1 MRAVRR
7 FIGLVALALS
17 VSACGGA
24 TPTSTIPIPSG
35 ALELRAADL
44 KFAPSHL
51 SLEAD
56 QPFVLYFANA
66 DTVPHNVVIVGPD
79 GTRLF
84 VGDIISGSTQQV
96 DDIPA
101 LAPGTYKVLCDVH
114 LEMSGTLKAVVRP
127 T

>member
-1 MRAVRR
+1 MAAIRR

-24 TPTSTIPIPSG
+24 TQTSTIPIPSG
-35 ALELRAADL
+35 ALELRAVDL

-51 SLEAD
+51 SVEAD
-56 QPFVLYFANA
+56 QQFVLYFANA

-79 GTRLF
+79 GTRVF
-84 VGDIISGSTQQV
+84 VGNIISGSTQQV
-96 DDIPA
+96 DDGPA
-101 LAPGTYKVLCDVH
+101 LAPGTYKLLCDVH
-114 LEMSGTLKAVVRP
+114 LEMTGTMEAVVRP